1 MRGTVKEFKD
11 ILDEMK
17 GIYPYEDEK
26 TWLSTHNILTRE
38 PDSLEIATVD
48 ETTGISIVMAK
59 RCEVRKEEY

>member
-1 MRGTVKEFKD
+1 MRGSVKEFKD

-17 GIYPYEDEK
+17 KIYSYEDEK

-48 ETTGISIVMAK
+48 EATGISIVMAK
-59 RCEVRKEEY
+59 RCEVRKEGY